1 MKYKVIVYYDHMED
15 EVENF
20 DNKDEAIN
28 RLHHLKGVK
37 YRNSRMYTVEMKEEA
52 DE

>member
-1 MKYKVIVYYDHMED
+1 MKYKVITYFDHMED
-15 EVENF
+15 DVEIY
-20 DNKDEAIN
+20 DSKDEAIY
-28 RLHHLKGVK
+28 RLHHLRGVK